1 MKSIRLF
8 VGAAVIVSSMAL
20 AACSPVVAPSP
31 SDTATPS
38 PSASASASASAQN
51 LGPKPPLVVGG
62 TAIDNKPLFE
72 WALTRASL
80 SLAADP
86 GRSLVDTLV
95 AVGFDKGAIQVTPSI
110 SGTGQPADQIV
121 ISLQIGTSC
130 LIGQR
135 MLDKSFYS
143 TVEASLGS
151 GGCLLGETRKI
162 DW

>member
-1 MKSIRLF
+1 VLKVRFFAGVASLVAI
-8 VGAAVIVSSMAL
+8 AALS
-20 AACSPVVAPSP
+20 ACSPPTAPTLS
-31 SDTATPS
+31 ATPT
-38 PSASASASASAQN
+38 PSASASEGTVAQSF
-51 LGPKPPLVVGG
+51 GPKPPLVVGG

-72 WALTRASL
+72 WALKRASQ

-135 MLDKSFYS
+135 MLDKAFHS

-151 GGCLLGETRKI
+151 GGCLIGETRKI